1 IGNLFQISNQV
12 TLGHSEEEII
22 DNIEKVTKQIIGHEQ
37 NAKETL
43 LKRMRIQIEDK
54 VWRAYGILKNVHIID
69 SQETMKLLSSLRLGI
84 NLGLL
89 NDLSLGILNN
99 LLIKIRPAHLQKLE
113 GKKLNPNERDLQRAK
128 LIREN
133 LN

>member
-1 IGNLFQISNQV
+1 M
-12 TLGHSEEEII
+12 
-22 DNIEKVTKQIIGHEQ
+22 K
-37 NAKETL
+37 
-43 LKRMRIQIEDK
+43 IQIEDK
-54 VWRAYGILKNVHIID
+54 IWRAYGILKNVHIID

-89 NDLSLGILNN
+89 SEVSLGTLNN

-113 GKKLNPNERDLQRAK
+113 GKQLNPNERDLRRAK